1 MYIGK
6 IETGRSYKKII
17 ILFVVAS
24 LILIAFV
31 VYNSFSRAEIT
42 LTPKKETEKVEFEV
56 PIEKKENI
64 TTQSALLGRVLVTTL
79 EEKQKITDI
88 AKKQVDDK
96 AQGKVI
102 IYNKRGESQTLKPRT
117 QLQSEKTGLIFR
129 TDQRVVIPGGGQV
142 EVGVTSDEVGEKT
155 NIEPDRFNIVKIW
168 KDWQSLIYAE
178 SKEKMTGGIR
188 EARVATQAEIDRAK
202 EKVANDLKQKALDSF
217 KKELQNGEQILE
229 NATAKEIINS
239 QASCKPDTRTE
250 EFEMYVKVKVAAVVF
265 DEKSLFDLALARL
278 KKGILENKEFVS
290 FDQKS
295 FTYSVQSYDEKNEA
309 ARIKVSLSGTSIYK
323 ISSSIL
329 DKEKLIGR
337 NAEEVKLYFKK
348 NPDIE
353 NIKVSFSPFWVKTVP
368 SLKDHIEII
377 VEK

>member
-1 MYIGK
+1 M
-6 IETGRSYKKII
+6 
-17 ILFVVAS
+17 AS

-42 LTPKKETEKVEFEV
+42 LTPKKETEKIKFEV
-56 PIEKKENI
+56 PIEKKENM
-64 TTQSALLGRVLVTTL
+64 TTQSALPGRILVTTL

-102 IYNKRGESQTLKPRT
+102 IYNKRGESQALKPRT

-129 TDQRVVIPGGGQV
+129 TDQRVVVPGGGQV
-142 EVGVTSDEVGEKT
+142 EIGVTSDEVGEKT

-178 SKEKMTGGIR
+178 SKEKMTGGVR
-188 EARVATQAEIDRAK
+188 EAKVATQEEIDRAK
-202 EKVANDLKQKALDSF
+202 EKVANDLQQKALDSF
-217 KKELQNGEQILE
+217 KEGLSSGEQILE
-229 NATAKEIINS
+229 NATAKEIIDWR
-239 QASCKPDTRTE
+239 ASCKPDTRTE
-250 EFEMYVKVKVAAVVF
+250 EFEMYVKVKIIAVVF
-265 DEKSLFDLALARL
+265 DEKELFNLTLARL
-278 KKGILENKEFVS
+278 KEGVLENKEFVN

-295 FTYSVQSYDEKNEA
+295 FAYSLQSYDEKNGT
-309 ARIKVSLSGTSIYK
+309 ARIKVSLEGTSIYK
-323 ISSSIL
+323 ISSSTF
-329 DKEKLIGR
+329 DKEKLVGR
-337 NAEEVKLYFKK
+337 NVEEVEIYFKK

-353 NIKVSFSPFWVKTVP
+353 NVKVSFSPFWVKTVP

-377 VEK
+377 IEK